1 MATPLTTGGGVGY
14 LRIATEEAYAPPE
27 MLALYGDLLDGP
39 DVDPGFESLVGFY
52 LRSDA
57 ERPASVRRKLAD
69 LGEERLA
76 DMDAAGVDHAVLSL
90 TAPGTQVFDPA
101 RARDVAALA
110 NERIAEACRAHPSR
124 FSGLAAVGFEDAPS
138 AVAELERGVKE
149 LGLKGLICNSHIK
162 GHYLDEE
169 RFYPI
174 LEAAEALDVPIYLHP
189 QTPPRDMIRPM
200 LECGLDGAI
209 FGFGVETGMHL
220 LRMIVKGV
228 FDRFPALR
236 VVVGHLG
243 EALPYWLYRLD
254 YMHAAQVRAARY
266 ATLRPLELTV
276 SEYFRRNIWITTSGM
291 AWAPAIMF
299 CREVVGADR
308 VMYAMDYPYQYVPD
322 EVRAQDALPMSPPEL
337 RRFYETNAIEV
348 FRLDLPGEHGVPP
361 TGERFPDRAGVGH
374 VARHGEGPA
383 APDPRDSFRPA

>member
-1 MATPLTTGGGVGY
+1 MAGELTTGGEVGY

-27 MLALYGDLLDGP
+27 MLKAFLEVLDGP
-39 DVDPGFESLVGFY
+39 DVDPGFDSLMGFY
-52 LRSDA
+52 LRSEA
-57 ERPASVRRKLAD
+57 ERPAAVRRKLAD
-69 LGEERLA
+69 AGEERLA
-76 DMDAAGVDHAVLSL
+76 DMDAAGVDHAILSL
-90 TAPGTQVFDPA
+90 TAPGTQVLDPA
-101 RARDVAALA
+101 RAREIATIA
-110 NERIAEACRAHPSR
+110 NERIAEACRAHPTR

-149 LGLKGLICNSHIK
+149 LGLKGLVCNSHIK

-189 QTPPRDMIRPM
+189 QTPPKSMIQPM
-200 LECGLDGAI
+200 LDAGLDGAI

-220 LRMIVKGV
+220 LRMIVRGV
-228 FDRFPALR
+228 FDRFPRLR

-243 EALPYWLYRLD
+243 EALPFWLYRLD
-254 YMHAAQVRAARY
+254 YMHAAQVRARRY
-266 ATLRPLELTV
+266 KSNPPLELTV

-299 CREVVGADR
+299 CREVLGPDR

-322 EVRAQDALPMSPPEL
+322 EVRAQDALPLSLPEL

-348 FRLDLPGEHGVPP
+348 FRLDLPG
-361 TGERFPDRAGVGH
+361 TGG
-374 VARHGEGPA
+374 
-383 APDPRDSFRPA
+383 APDG